1 MSKIR
6 TAGRPMSSE
15 PEQRE
20 PLLLDNDSEFVSYYD
35 EEDIRKRVTK
45 KDKTSRTQFCV
56 FVVFA
61 VLVIIALA
69 VGLFFLTNGT
79 KPGTPK
85 PHPSPSVL
93 GKYKHAALATDH
105 SICSEIGRKILQ
117 DQGGSS
123 VDAALAVQVCY
134 SVIQPQSSGI
144 GGGFFMVVYNK
155 TSQQGTAID
164 AREVAP
170 LAASEDMYVNKPGES
185 EVGGKSIAVPSEIK
199 GYKEAHEKFG
209 RLPWSA
215 IFNPSI
221 KLCEDGFP
229 VPKHLEDY
237 FIKERNKLSKDP
249 DTIKTYT
256 NPATGDLYKAGEI
269 MKLPALGK
277 TLKTIATEG
286 AESFYTGNLSK
297 DILLDLKDKVCP
309 KIEVIMGSNSQYRIK
324 PLIVSDSVV
333 PMGSSILVSE
343 VEENNSN
350 IFQCQ
355 TFCYLMCFLGYQ
367 ITPGKKLNK
376 EDKLLAYHRITEAF
390 KFAYAKRTDMGDPKY
405 VKHVDGLVANLTSM
419 HYADAIRRLIWDNA
433 THDWPYY
440 GPTYYDKYKTSTA
453 HVSVVGNDGLAV
465 AVTTTVNLRFGS
477 GVMGSRTGILFND
490 EMDDFSTPNVTN
502 YFGVAPSPSNFIRP
516 GKRPVSSMCPAILIT
531 KDNKIKMVSGAAGG
545 TRITTATAYVM
556 INSLWFGDN
565 VKEAV
570 DYPRIHHQLLPPEI
584 SHEARFPQYYIDG
597 LRELGHNVTL
607 SSSFAVVNAITG
619 DGNWYYAN
627 SDYRRPGSNPDGF

>member
-286 AESFYTGNLSK
+286 ADSFYTGNLSK
-297 DILLDLKDKVCP
+297 DILLDLKDK
-309 KIEVIMGSNSQYRIK
+309 GS
-324 PLIVSDSVV
+324 LIVAEDLRNYQVLLNTSLQSQMRD
-333 PMGSSILVSE
+333 GSKLYSPLAPSGGPILTFIM
-343 VEENNSN
+343 N
-350 IFQCQ
+350 I
-355 TFCYLMCFLGYQ
+355 LDGYQ
-367 ITPGKKLNK
+367 ITPGKKWNK

-584 SHEARFPQYYIDG
+584 SHEAHFPQYYIDG

>member
-297 DILLDLKDKVCP
+297 DILLDLKDK
-309 KIEVIMGSNSQYRIK
+309 GS
-324 PLIVSDSVV
+324 LIVAEDLRNYQVLLNTSLQSQMRD
-333 PMGSSILVSE
+333 GSKLYSPLAPSGGPILTFIM
-343 VEENNSN
+343 N
-350 IFQCQ
+350 I
-355 TFCYLMCFLGYQ
+355 LDGYQ
-367 ITPGKKLNK
+367 ITPGKKWNK

-584 SHEARFPQYYIDG
+584 SHEAHFPQYYIDG